1 MRSYIPDDKLTD
13 RFSQHGSIKSIFR
26 VRNIAFIEFE
36 KIESCAQAKV
46 GCHEQNIYWYTYK
59 KNGFGNEVSS
69 TEHSEMVYIT
79 CKEEGEKFSM
89 DMNLLKK
96 EKPLILM

>member
-1 MRSYIPDDKLTD
+1 MYTQYASDATINVHMRSYIPDDKLTD

-69 TEHSEMVYIT
+69 RFLKWYT
-79 CKEEGEKFSM
+79 
-89 DMNLLKK
+89 LLVRKK
-96 EKPLILM
+96 ERNFLWI